1 VDDKTKH
8 LIETRMAQIRKMQA
22 AALQRALANV
32 DIKVYPLPYSGI
44 ASAALQQ
51 QQLARMQALQRA
63 DPVKFAM
70 LQRQQAAA
78 RMRAAAA
85 QQQAQLAGGI
95 IAYPIPYGVLTG
107 AALQR
112 QQAVARM
119 QAGARRQSEVQKELR
134 RRAARM
140 QQERIRRGTKR

>member
-1 VDDKTKH
+1 
-8 LIETRMAQIRKMQA
+8 
-22 AALQRALANV
+22 
-32 DIKVYPLPYSGI
+32 
-44 ASAALQQ
+44 
-51 QQLARMQALQRA
+51 
-63 DPVKFAM
+63 VKFAM